1 MTRYFEDFQVGDIFD
16 LGRTSAT
23 QEEII
28 AFARQFDPQP
38 FHTDPERAKE
48 SFFGE
53 LIASGWHTISLFMR
67 LMVDGLINET
77 ISMGSPGVDEV
88 RWIRPVRSNEV
99 LRGRFTVLDSK
110 VSQSRTNLGII
121 RSRCELLNPS
131 GEVVM
136 SLLGTHFIGRR
147 PNFST
152 ESNV

>member
-1 MTRYFEDFQVGDIFD
+1 MTRYFEDFQVGDTFD

-48 SFFGE
+48 SFFGG
-53 LIASGWHTISLFMR
+53 LVASGWHTISLFMR
-67 LMVDGLINET
+67 LLVDKLINET
-77 ISMGSPGVDEV
+77 ISLGSPGVDEV
-88 RWIRPVRSNEV
+88 RWIRPVHPDEV
-99 LRGRFTVLDSK
+99 LHGRFTILDSK
-110 VSQSRTNLGII
+110 VSQSKANLGII
-121 RSRCELLNPS
+121 RSRGELLNS
-131 GEVVM
+131 SDQVVM

-147 PNFST
+147 PNTST

>member
-48 SFFGE
+48 LFFGE
-53 LIASGWHTISLFMR
+53 LVASGWHTISLFMR
-67 LMVDGLINET
+67 LLDDELINET

-88 RWIRPVRSNEV
+88 RWILPVRPDEV
-99 LRGRFTVLDSK
+99 LRGRFTVLASTA
-110 VSQSRTNLGII
+110 SQSRANLGII
-121 RSRCELLNPS
+121 RSRGELLNPS
-131 GEVVM
+131 DQVVM

-147 PNFST
+147 PNTST